1 MKRNFLSQL
10 SARGLL
16 LGLCILAAVPF
27 GIAVFQLV
35 EDVETKLSAAD
46 IERRGLH
53 YHQTLEKLLET
64 VVEHERTA
72 DEYASGDVQITQRLE
87 RDRQALLSAIDI
99 AEKDNQSIGK
109 SLRIESPWKLLK
121 ADALQL
127 TTGQKGSSRQDYLLT
142 HFWVITDIVN
152 LMGQVADQSK
162 LGLSSGVNTYY
173 LADAVGRG
181 IPKLARQTAQTR
193 HLGLG
198 ILEANSGNPIAISA
212 SLVPDPSEAESLTP
226 NDLLSSEGLSGEESA
241 NDPDRIADSLA
252 SKQAELLVQSQG
264 LNEGL
269 EALDRTAIALFK
281 LDPVLK
287 SSLEAYFSANNY
299 ESHELSILALDSGN
313 RKNTVPVDQ
322 YFSLSYRALAAQGRL
337 YDVASSEL
345 DLRLIHQIQMLSERR
360 KQILLLAGLTFGI
373 FATAAIALDRSRA
386 MRDRAKLA
394 LGLAETKYRSIFE
407 NAADGIFQTTPDEQ
421 FISANPA
428 LARIYRFSS
437 SDALIENLSYHIS
450 DRLYVIPSRRQEFAS
465 LLHEFGSV
473 VDFESQVYRQDG
485 QTIWISEN
493 ARAVYGIDGQ
503 VLQYEGTVKDI
514 SDRKRAAEELF
525 RAKEAAE
532 SANFAKSQFLA
543 NMSHE
548 LRTPLNAIIGYGEM
562 LQEDVVDLGCEDIV
576 PDLEKI
582 CGAGKHLLNLINDIL
597 DLSKIEAGKMTLY
610 LEAFDITTLANEVA
624 ATVQPMMKRGQNS
637 LTIDCAPNLGSLY
650 ADHTKVRQ
658 SLLNLLSN
666 AAKFTQKGEVGFAVT
681 RENNTVHFRIRDTG
695 IGMSPDQVTRLFQPF
710 TQADTSTTRRYGGTG
725 LGLVITQRFCRM
737 MGGDVTVESAAG
749 KGSTFDLSLPM
760 QVSDAKPG
768 SNSLDDRSIFSE
780 SIGEAIAAATDQR
793 KGIRVLIIDD
803 DAAVRD
809 LMCRYLQKEG
819 FIVFTAASGEEGLAV
834 ARHCQPD
841 VITLDVIMSTMS
853 GWNVLSAFKSDPL
866 LSTIPI
872 VMLTI
877 IENRQK
883 GLALG
888 ASDYLTKPIDYK
900 QLTRVLERY
909 KPTGQAD
916 NLTPP
921 KVLVAED
928 DTATRE
934 LFETILQ
941 RQGWN
946 VSVVENGRQALDA
959 VKASP
964 PDLILLDLMMPEM
977 NGFQFISELRRI
989 PEYEAIPIVVV
1000 TAIDLTE
1007 ADQFRLKGQVE
1018 SVLQKGAYSQEE
1030 LLNHIRNLV
1039 VTCVR

>member
-16 LGLCILAAVPF
+16 LGLSILAAVPF
-27 GIAVFQLV
+27 GIAVLQLV
-35 EDVETKLSAAD
+35 EDVETKISAAD

-53 YHQTLEKLLET
+53 YHQSLETLLEKI
-64 VVEHERTA
+64 VQHERTA
-72 DEYASGDVQITQRLE
+72 DEYVSGDVQIIQRLE
-87 RDRQALLSAIDI
+87 RDRQDLLSAINI
-99 AEKDNQSIGK
+99 AEKNNQSLGRP
-109 SLRIESPWKLLK
+109 LGLESPWQLLK

-127 TTGQKGSSRQDYLLT
+127 TNGQKGSSRQDYLLT

-152 LMGQVADQSK
+152 LMAQVADQSK

-181 IPKLARQTAQTR
+181 IPQLASQTAQTR

-198 ILEANSGNPIAISA
+198 ILEAISGNPIAISQ
-212 SLVPDPSEAESLTP
+212 SVVPDPSEAEVLLASNSVSSIETFSLDVDRIITSLT
-226 NDLLSSEGLSGEESA
+226 
-241 NDPDRIADSLA
+241 R
-252 SKQAELLVQSQG
+252 KRAELLVQAQG
-264 LNEGL
+264 LSEGL
-269 EALDRTAIALFK
+269 DALDRTATALFK
-281 LDPVLK
+281 VDPKLK
-287 SSLEAYFSANNY
+287 SSLDAYFSANNY
-299 ESHELSILALDSGN
+299 ESHELSLLALDSGN
-313 RKNTVPVDQ
+313 QKTPILVDQ

-337 YDVASSEL
+337 YDVASREL
-345 DLRLIHQIQMLSERR
+345 DHRLILQIQTLSGRR
-360 KQILLLAGLTFGI
+360 KQILVFAGLTFGV
-373 FATAAIALDRSRA
+373 FAGAAIALDRSRT

-407 NAADGIFQTTPDEQ
+407 HAADGIFQTTPDEQ

-437 SDALIENLSYHIS
+437 SDALIETLSYHIR
-450 DRLYVIPSRRQEFAS
+450 DRLYVVPSRRQEFTA
-465 LLHEFGSV
+465 LLREFGSV

-493 ARAVYGIDGQ
+493 ARAVYGTDGQ
-503 VLQYEGTVKDI
+503 VIQYEGTVKDI

-610 LEAFDITTLANEVA
+610 LEAFDIANLAREVA

-637 LTIDCAPNLGSLY
+637 LTIDCAPNLGTLY

-666 AAKFTQKGEVGFAVT
+666 AAKFTQQGQVTFSVT
-681 RENNTVHFRIRDTG
+681 REGNTVHFRIRDTG
-695 IGMSPDQVTRLFQPF
+695 IGMSRDQLSRLFQPF

-737 MGGDVTVESAAG
+737 MGGDVTVESIPG
-749 KGSTFDLSLPM
+749 QGSTFDLTLPS
-760 QVSDAKPG
+760 QVSEAKP
-768 SNSLDDRSIFSE
+768 STDDRSIFSD
-780 SIGEAIAAATDQR
+780 SISEAITAATDQR

-819 FIVFTAASGEEGLAV
+819 FIVFSAASGEEGLAV

-853 GWNVLSAFKSDPL
+853 GWNVLSAFKAEPS
-866 LSTIPI
+866 LSSIPI

-909 KPTGQAD
+909 KPD
-916 NLTPP
+916 VRDEHCEPP

-934 LFETILQ
+934 LFKTILQ
-941 RQGWN
+941 RQGWH

-959 VKASP
+959 VKTSP

-977 NGFQFISELRRI
+977 NGFQFITELRRL

-1030 LLNHIRNLV
+1030 LLNQIRNLV

>member
-1 MKRNFLSQL
+1 MKRNFLNQL
-10 SARGLL
+10 SSRGVL
-16 LGLCILAAVPF
+16 LGLCVLAAVPF
-27 GIAVFQLV
+27 GIAVLQLI
-35 EDVETKLSAAD
+35 EDVETKIAAVD

-53 YHQTLEKLLET
+53 YHQTLENLLEK
-64 VVEHERTA
+64 VVQHERTA
-72 DEYASGDVQITQRLE
+72 DEYASGDLQIIERLE
-87 RDRQALLSAIDI
+87 RDRQDLLGAIDI
-99 AEKDNQSIGK
+99 AEKDHHFSGRLLGIELPWQQLK
-109 SLRIESPWKLLK
+109 TDTLR
-121 ADALQL
+121 L
-127 TTGQKGSSRQDYLLT
+127 TAGQKGSSRQDYLLT
-142 HFWVITDIVN
+142 HFWVLTDIVN

-162 LGLSSGVNTYY
+162 IGLSSGVNTYY
-173 LADAVGRG
+173 LADVVGRG
-181 IPKLARQTAQTR
+181 IPQIARQTAQTR

-198 ILEANSGNPIAISA
+198 ILEASVGNPIAIRQT
-212 SLVPDPSEAESLTP
+212 LVPDPSDAAALLQAKLIRPASDALFSETDLISDRLT
-226 NDLLSSEGLSGEESA
+226 NQ
-241 NDPDRIADSLA
+241 R
-252 SKQAELLVQSQG
+252 AELLVQAQS
-264 LNEGL
+264 LNEEL

-281 LDPVLK
+281 LDPSLK
-287 SSLEAYFSANNY
+287 SSLDAYFSANNY
-299 ESHELSILALDSGN
+299 ESHSLSILAIDSGN
-313 RKNTVPVDQ
+313 QKQEIPIDH
-322 YFSLSYRALAAQGRL
+322 YFSLSYRALAAQSRL
-337 YDVASSEL
+337 YDVASREL
-345 DLRLIHQIQMLSERR
+345 DHRLVQQIQSLSGRR
-360 KQILLLAGLTFGI
+360 KQILLFAGLTFGI
-373 FATAAIALDRSRA
+373 FAAAAIAVDRSRA

-421 FISANPA
+421 FISANSA
-428 LARIYRFSS
+428 LARIYRFGST
-437 SDALIENLSYHIS
+437 DALIETLSYHIS
-450 DRLYVIPSRRQEFAS
+450 DRLYVVPSRRQEFVS

-503 VLQYEGTVKDI
+503 VIQYEGSVKDI

-610 LEAFDITTLANEVA
+610 LEAFDIASLASEVA
-624 ATVQPMMKRGQNS
+624 ATVLPMMKRGQNS
-637 LTIDCAPNLGSLY
+637 LTIDCAPNLGTLY

-666 AAKFTQKGEVGFAVT
+666 AAKFTQQGQVTFSIT
-681 RENNTVHFRIRDTG
+681 REDNNIHFRIRDTG
-695 IGMSPDQVTRLFQPF
+695 IGMSPDQVARLFQPF

-737 MGGDVTVESAAG
+737 MGGDVLVDSVPG
-749 KGSTFDLSLPM
+749 KGSTFDLVLPL
-760 QVSDAKPG
+760 QVIEPKPG
-768 SNSLDDRSIFSE
+768 SSSTDDRSIFSD
-780 SIGEAIAAATDQR
+780 SISEAIAAATDQR

-853 GWNVLSAFKSDPL
+853 GWNVLSAFKADAL
-866 LSTIPI
+866 LSKIPI

-909 KPTGQAD
+909 KPTIQDENAA
-916 NLTPP
+916 PP

-941 RQGWN
+941 KQGWN

-959 VKASP
+959 VKVSP

-977 NGFQFISELRRI
+977 NGFQFITELRRL

-1030 LLNHIRNLV
+1030 LLSHIRNLV
-1039 VTCVR
+1039 VTSVR